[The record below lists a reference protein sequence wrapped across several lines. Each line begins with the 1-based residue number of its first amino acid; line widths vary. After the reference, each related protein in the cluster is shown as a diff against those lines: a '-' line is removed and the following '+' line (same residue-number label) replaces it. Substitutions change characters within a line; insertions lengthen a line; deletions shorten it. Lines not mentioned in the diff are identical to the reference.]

1 MKKNLGT
8 ITKTIA
14 ILVSISLLAAC
25 GAADTTR
32 GTGTNSTHY
41 SPDNDTDTTTAD
53 SINVEDLGTEEY
65 FIAEIAPS
73 ATDEEKQKKN
83 IHYLERSLERDI
95 EAIPSVIDA
104 SIALSGTGVIEQAN
118 ILLDLEEEL
127 AKDSIVTIA
136 EVVANATEL
145 STDNISI
152 LDADGTVLYIESRP
166 LPDNDI

>member
-14 ILVSISLLAAC
+14 ILVSISLLTAC

-41 SPDNDTDTTTAD
+41 SPDNDTDTATAD

-136 EVVANATEL
+136 EVVAKATEL